1 MTDYSSTQSPEPRG
15 SAAGDE
21 VTDYGTTRST
31 GVSESAAGGYVFAG
45 IILIVV
51 GCFQAIAG
59 VAAIFEDEFYAVT
72 PNYIFEVDTTTWG
85 WIHLLLGLVVAF
97 AGYALFAAKTW
108 ARVVGVTVAALS
120 CDRELHLHSVLPV
133 LGDPDHLAG
142 HLGDL
147 GTDAACFVGG
157 RADEVAAG

>member
-21 VTDYGTTRST
+21 MTDYGTTRST
-31 GVSESAAGGYVFAG
+31 GVTESAAGGYVFAG

-108 ARVVGVTVAALS
+108 ARVVGVTVAALTAIANFIFIPYYPFWAILIIS
-120 CDRELHLHSVLPV
+120 
-133 LGDPDHLAG
+133 LAIWVIWALTR
-142 HLGDL
+142 H
-147 GTDAACFVGG
+147 VSS
-157 RADEVAAG
+157 ADELTR